1 MSRVAIFVDG
11 AYLDFM
17 LRDEFIGARIDYSL
31 LSRSLSCNLDILRT
45 YYYHCLPYQGSPPT
59 LEESE
64 RFAKAESFFNS
75 LRRLPRYE
83 VRLGKIAFRGT
94 SLEGKPLFVQKRV
107 DILLGVDLVLLSA
120 KHMITHAA
128 LIAGDS
134 DFLPAVEAAKN
145 EGVVV
150 HLHHGTKYP
159 PHRDLWDTA
168 DERTPI
174 TQEVINSILR

>member
-1 MSRVAIFVDG
+1 MSRVAIFIDG

-17 LRDEFIGARIDYSL
+17 LRDEFNGARIDYSL

-94 SLEGKPLFVQKRV
+94 SLEGKALFVQKRV
-107 DILLGVDLVLLSA
+107 RFG
-120 KHMITHAA
+120 
-128 LIAGDS
+128 
-134 DFLPAVEAAKN
+134 
-145 EGVVV
+145 
-150 HLHHGTKYP
+150 
-159 PHRDLWDTA
+159 PH
-168 DERTPI
+168 
-174 TQEVINSILR
+174 